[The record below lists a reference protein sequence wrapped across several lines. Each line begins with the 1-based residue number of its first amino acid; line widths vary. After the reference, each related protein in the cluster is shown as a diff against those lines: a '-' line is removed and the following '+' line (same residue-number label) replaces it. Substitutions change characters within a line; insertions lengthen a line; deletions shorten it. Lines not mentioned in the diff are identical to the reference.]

1 MDLIGVLAS
10 LVSHSQ
16 TCPTSP
22 TRQTRQTPKK
32 NSLTQKLVDSLTR

>member
-16 TCPTSP
+16 PQSDLSDLSDSSD
-22 TRQTRQTPKK
+22 K
-32 NSLTQKLVDSLTR
+32 KLVDLLT

>member
-16 TCPTSP
+16 PQSATVGLVRPV
-22 TRQTRQTPKK
+22 RLVR
-32 NSLTQKLVDSLTR
+32 QKLVDLLTR

>member
-16 TCPTSP
+16 TCQPQSDLSDLSDLSDSSD
-22 TRQTRQTPKK
+22 K
-32 NSLTQKLVDSLTR
+32 KLVDLLTR

>member
-16 TCPTSP
+16 PCPTSP
-22 TRQTRQTPKK
+22 TRQTPQRLVRPP
-32 NSLTQKLVDSLTR
+32 KLVDLLTR

>member
-16 TCPTSP
+16 TCPTIP
-22 TRQTRQTPKK
+22 TRQTPP
-32 NSLTQKLVDSLTR
+32 KLVDLLTC